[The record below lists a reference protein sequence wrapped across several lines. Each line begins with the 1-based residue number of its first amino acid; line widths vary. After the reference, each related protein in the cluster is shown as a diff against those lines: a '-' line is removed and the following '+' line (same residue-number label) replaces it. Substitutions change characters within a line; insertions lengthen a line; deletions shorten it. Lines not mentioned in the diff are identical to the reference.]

1 MARTV
6 LSAVKLSDRNEFSAP
21 VSSANLTAAVNGT
34 SLEAEL
40 MLDFSDEKCLI
51 LVQNAGTSAADVTVK
66 AGNGIQGVNDLVHSV
81 PASSSVILALDSGR
95 FKNVSGDD
103 KGKVIFAG
111 ANTNIKIAAFKL
123 P

>member
-51 LVQNAGTSAADVTVK
+51 LVQNAGTSAAAVTVK

-103 KGKVIFAG
+103 KGKVIFVG
-111 ANTNIKIAAFKL
+111 ASTNIKIAAFKL

>member
-6 LSAVKLSDRNEFSAP
+6 LSPVRLSDRNEFSAP
-21 VSSANLTAAVNGT
+21 VANTALAAAVDAT

-81 PASSSVILALDSGR
+81 AASSFAILAIDSGR
-95 FKNVSGDD
+95 FKHVSGEE
-103 KGKVIFAG
+103 KGKVIFKGGSA
-111 ANTNIKIAAFKL
+111 NIKIAVFKM

>member
-21 VSSANLTAAVNGT
+21 VTSANLTAAVNGT

-40 MLDFSDEKCLI
+40 KLDFSDEKCLI
-51 LVQNAGTSAADVTVK
+51 LVQNAGASDADVTVK

-81 PASSSVILALDSGR
+81 AASSFAILAIDSGR
-95 FKNVSGDD
+95 FKHVSGEE
-103 KGKVIFAG
+103 KGKVIFKGSSAD
-111 ANTNIKIAAFKL
+111 IKIAVFKM

>member
-6 LSAVKLSDRNEFSAP
+6 LSAMKLSDRNEFSAP
-21 VSSANLTAAVNGT
+21 VTSANLTAAVNST

-51 LVQNAGTSAADVTVK
+51 LVQNGATSAKSVTVK

-81 PASSSVILALDSGR
+81 PASSSVILAIDSGR
-95 FKNVSGDD
+95 FKNVSGAE

-111 ANTNIKIAAFKL
+111 TSADIKIAVFKL